1 MDVRAVSTQPAGL
14 PYATACGPLYA
25 SVMART
31 EFMGVEAAR
40 KVLGQRVDAAKG
52 QGDRTVITK
61 HGQPQAILIDM
72 EWFRRASEAMGEPT
86 DL

>member
-1 MDVRAVSTQPAGL
+1 MNAPPVEL
-14 PYATACGPLYA
+14 PYRTTQGTLYA
-25 SVMART
+25 PDMAGT

-40 KVLGQRVDAAKG
+40 KVLGQRVDAAKK
-52 QGDRTVITK
+52 QGERTVVTR

-72 EWFRRASEAMGEPT
+72 DWFRRASEALGEPT